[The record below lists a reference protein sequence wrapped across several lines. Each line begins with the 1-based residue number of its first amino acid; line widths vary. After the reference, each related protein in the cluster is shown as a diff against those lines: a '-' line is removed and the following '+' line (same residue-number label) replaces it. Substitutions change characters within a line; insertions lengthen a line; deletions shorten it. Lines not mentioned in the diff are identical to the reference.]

1 MFCLIN
7 CDILYASSPYRKFSV
22 TKAECLKSTHL
33 ITVLE
38 DRKGLFFL
46 FRNNL
51 SGGSKPYFGR
61 WKNKS
66 KCKGKFYYA
75 HYSTT
80 FIQLILNN
88 KKCK

>member
-1 MFCLIN
+1 M
-7 CDILYASSPYRKFSV
+7 YASSPYGKVSV

-33 ITVLE
+33 ITVL
-38 DRKGLFFL
+38 DDSSYLFFL
-46 FRNNL
+46 LRNNL

-66 KCKGKFYYA
+66 KCKGKYYYA
-75 HYSTT
+75 YDSTT